1 MRGKHVGVGFAQ
13 FFCGNIPAYAGKT
26 EGYKFGNARG

>member
-1 MRGKHVGVGFAQ
+1 MRGKRGVKSGIEQ
-13 FFCGNIPAYAGKT
+13 VLGNIPAYAGKT